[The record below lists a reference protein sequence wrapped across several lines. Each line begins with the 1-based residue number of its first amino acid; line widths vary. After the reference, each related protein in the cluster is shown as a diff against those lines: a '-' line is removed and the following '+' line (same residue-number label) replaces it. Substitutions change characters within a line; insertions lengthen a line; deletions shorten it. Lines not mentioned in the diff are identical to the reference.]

1 MSNPSPSR
9 LKAWI
14 DRYAGTSASTV
25 AASANATAQVK
36 RASLVMLWTLVG
48 FFVVMFVWIAV
59 AEVDTVTRADGRV
72 IPSAKLQVIQ
82 NLEGGIVAEILVKQ
96 GQVVMAGDNLV
107 ALSSL
112 QHEGD
117 MKARYQQLL
126 GLEARA
132 ARLVAL
138 ANGREPKFPQSVV
151 DTAPDLMA
159 VEMATFLSKTLEQ
172 ESQLAVLS
180 AQMDQKARE
189 LDEAKIALISTRKSL
204 EMAREERSTV
214 ARLVERGL
222 EPRLELL
229 RIERSFAE
237 QEGRADISVV
247 TIERL
252 RSANTELAARKDT
265 LLRQMRTEALSELNR
280 TMAELAAIKEG
291 MPALADKVARTHI
304 KSPMNGIVNRV
315 FVNTVGGI
323 VRPGD
328 PIVDVVPNDDQLV
341 VDAMVMPKDIGFV
354 KIGQPARVK
363 VTAYDYSIF
372 GALDGTVKSISAD
385 AVPNEKGEA
394 FFQVRIET
402 NTRAIESIDKKLPI
416 MPGMQ
421 AQIDIITGKK
431 TILNYLSKPIVA
443 VQENAFRER

>member
-36 RASLVMLWTLVG
+36 RASLFMLWTIAG
-48 FFVVMFVWIAV
+48 FFVLMFAWIAV

-72 IPSAKLQVIQ
+72 IPSAKLQVVQ

-96 GQVVMAGDNLV
+96 GQVVKAGDSLV

-117 MKARYQQLL
+117 MKSRYQQLL

-138 ANGREPKFPQSVV
+138 ANGHQPKFPQSVV
-151 DTAPDLMA
+151 VTAPDLMA

-265 LLRQMRTEALSELNR
+265 LVRQMRSEALNELNR

-328 PIVDVVPNDDQLV
+328 PIVDVVPSDDQLV
-341 VDAMVMPKDIGFV
+341 VDAMVTPKDIGFV

-402 NTRAIESIDKKLPI
+402 KTRAIEAIDKKLPI

-431 TILNYLSKPIVA
+431 TILKFLSKPIVA

>member
-36 RASLVMLWTLVG
+36 RASLFMLWTMAA
-48 FFVVMFVWIAV
+48 FFIVMFVWIAV

-96 GQVVMAGDNLV
+96 GQVVQAGDSLV

-117 MKARYQQLL
+117 MKSRYQQLL

-138 ANGREPKFPQSVV
+138 ANGRQPQFPKSVV

-204 EMAREERSTV
+204 EMAREERATV

-237 QEGRADISVV
+237 QEGRADMSAV

-252 RSANTELAARKDT
+252 RSANTELSARKET
-265 LLRQMRTEALSELNR
+265 LVRQMRTEALSELNR

-328 PIVDVVPNDDQLV
+328 PIVDVVPSDDQLV
-341 VDAMVMPKDIGFV
+341 VEALVSPKDIGFV

-416 MPGMQ
+416 LPGMQ

-431 TILNYLSKPIVA
+431 TILKYLSKPIVA

>member
-9 LKAWI
+9 LKAWF

-25 AASANATAQVK
+25 AASSKAGAQVK
-36 RASLVMLWTLVG
+36 RASLIMLWTIAG
-48 FFVVMFVWIAV
+48 FFVLMFAWIAV

-82 NLEGGIVAEILVKQ
+82 NLEGGIVGEILVKQ

-117 MKARYQQLL
+117 MKSRYQQLL

-138 ANGREPKFPQSVV
+138 ANGQQPKFPKSVV

-180 AQMDQKARE
+180 AQIDQKARE
-189 LDEAKIALISTRKSL
+189 MDEAQISLISTRKSL
-204 EMAREERSTV
+204 EMAREERTTV

-229 RIERSFAE
+229 RIDRAFSE

-252 RSANTELAARKDT
+252 RSANKELGARKDAMV
-265 LLRQMRTEALSELNR
+265 RQMRSEALNELNR

-328 PIVDVVPNDDQLV
+328 PIVDVVPSDDQLV
-341 VDAMVMPKDIGFV
+341 VEAMVTPKDIGFV

-372 GALDGTVKSISAD
+372 GALDGKVKSISAD

-431 TILNYLSKPIVA
+431 TILNYLSKPIMA
-443 VQENAFRER
+443 MKENAFRER

>member
-36 RASLVMLWTLVG
+36 RASLFMLWTIAG

-96 GQVVMAGDNLV
+96 GEVVQAGDSLV
-107 ALSSL
+107 VLSSL

-117 MKARYQQLL
+117 MKSRYQQLL

-138 ANGREPKFPQSVV
+138 ANGRQPQFPKSVV

-180 AQMDQKARE
+180 AQIDQKARE
-189 LDEAKIALISTRKSL
+189 LDEAKISLISTRKSL
-204 EMAREERSTV
+204 EMAREERTTV

-237 QEGRADISVV
+237 QEGRADISAV

-252 RSANTELAARKDT
+252 RSASTELAARKDT
-265 LLRQMRTEALSELNR
+265 LVRQLRTEALSELNR

-291 MPALADKVARTHI
+291 MPALADKVARTHL

-315 FVNTVGGI
+315 FVNTLGGI

-328 PIVDVVPNDDQLV
+328 PIVDVVPSDDQLV
-341 VDAMVMPKDIGFV
+341 VEALVSPKDIGFV

-372 GALDGTVKSISAD
+372 GAMDGTVKNISAD

-416 MPGMQ
+416 LPGMQ

-431 TILNYLSKPIVA
+431 TILKYLSKPIMA
-443 VQENAFRER
+443 VQENAFKER